1 MDLLPLTDPY
11 ASVWVALYEPLILEW
26 WSSQGFKNLENIL
39 VGRGDRPVVR
49 SPFLPSI
56 FAWHQ
61 ALAARGG
68 RPSPDP
74 TRRKEIRDI
83 FARPDL
89 TPELMI
95 QLLDKLEVRP
105 IVDPGPVLRRE
116 LSPIGIAHMFRQL
129 YFDAGAGVGPVENV
143 LAISPHETLEVVE
156 KRTRRRT
163 FERIEEFGL
172 ETTTESSIE
181 EQIQD
186 EVAENVQSSLS
197 RDISVGIATEAS
209 GSIGVVSG
217 SASAN
222 VDLSQS
228 TTQAREFTKRHML
241 TKTKR
246 AAQTVRR
253 TQKLTIK
260 TQEEVGEEFTSRRVI
275 RNETAEP
282 VNFALRRVQRKIRI
296 KLQEMGP
303 RLVWQLYLC
312 HPGRDLLKS
321 RLVMFRESDP
331 ITDPTL
337 VPNAPPRPKAADE
350 TGMATVKPVSGTL
363 TLRLPKY
370 EDRDFKALIVHEVT
384 DAAPEKDAVPPAV
397 TGSGAPVNLEAN
409 PIEYKIPVQP
419 GTADQILV
427 SYTVQYEPSA
437 AELNRWTQ
445 AVAAARAEYEQS
457 RLEEQFER
465 GKRMIDARRRVPLR
479 PAADLRDEERYE
491 ILRRMVQEGFG
502 KRPGAQDP
510 APVEIEMFHRYF
522 ELGSMFYYVHP
533 SWWRPRYRPSG
544 DDYEITDESQP
555 AAFGSSLGWVLQ
567 MDGDR
572 RRNEFLNSPWVRV
585 CVPVRPGWERDA
597 CVWLS
602 EHIEGKRGFSL
613 EPKSPTGK
621 LVADLEKKRGKEKS
635 ALPGPDYV
643 TLDGQVAPDA
653 QDAANTWPVVDEFE
667 ILEPTEGFVIERLN
681 VNP

>member
-1 MDLLPLTDPY
+1 
-11 ASVWVALYEPLILEW
+11 
-26 WSSQGFKNLENIL
+26 
-39 VGRGDRPVVR
+39 
-49 SPFLPSI
+49 
-56 FAWHQ
+56 
-61 ALAARGG
+61 
-68 RPSPDP
+68 
-74 TRRKEIRDI
+74 
-83 FARPDL
+83 
-89 TPELMI
+89 MI

-105 IVDPGPVLRRE
+105 IVDAGAVLRRE

-181 EQIQD
+181 EQVQD

-222 VDLSQS
+222 VELSQS
-228 TTQAREFTKRHML
+228 STQAREFTKRHML

-282 VNFALRRVQRKIRI
+282 VNFALRRVQRKVRV

-331 ITDPTL
+331 ITDPNQL
-337 VPNAPPRPKAADE
+337 PNAPPRPKATDE

-397 TGSGAPVNLEAN
+397 TGSGAAVSLETN

-427 SYTVQYEPSA
+427 NYTVQYEPSGD
-437 AELNRWTQ
+437 ELTRWTQ
-445 AVAAARAEYEQS
+445 AVAAARAAYEQS

-502 KRPGAQDP
+502 QRPGAQDP

-533 SWWRPRYRPSG
+533 SWWRPRYRASN

-555 AAFGSSLGWVLQ
+555 AAFGSSLGWMLQ

-621 LVADLEKKRGKEKS
+621 LVADLEKKRGKEES

-643 TLDGQVAPDA
+643 TLDGQIAPDA

>member
-1 MDLLPLTDPY
+1 MDLLPLKDPY

-61 ALAARGG
+61 ALAAKRGK
-68 RPSPDP
+68 PAPDA

-105 IVDPGPVLRRE
+105 IVDAGAVIRRE

-181 EQIQD
+181 EQVQD

-222 VDLSQS
+222 VELSQS
-228 TTQAREFTKRHML
+228 STQAREFTKRHML

-282 VNFALRRVQRKIRI
+282 VNFALRRVQRKVRV

-331 ITDPTL
+331 ITDPNQL
-337 VPNAPPRPKAADE
+337 PNAPPRPKATDE

-397 TGSGAPVNLEAN
+397 TGSGAPVSLETN

-427 SYTVQYEPSA
+427 NYTVQVRALGGRAHALDAGGGGGARGVRAEPAGGAVRARQADDRRPA
-437 AELNRWTQ
+437 AG
-445 AVAAARAEYEQS
+445 AAAS
-457 RLEEQFER
+457 GR
-465 GKRMIDARRRVPLR
+465 GSARRRTLRNPAPDGAGRLR
-479 PAADLRDEERYE
+479 PTPRGPGSRAGRNRDVPSVFRARLDVLLRASFVVAASIPR
-491 ILRRMVQEGFG
+491 VQ
-502 KRPGAQDP
+502 R
-510 APVEIEMFHRYF
+510 
-522 ELGSMFYYVHP
+522 
-533 SWWRPRYRPSG
+533 
-544 DDYEITDESQP
+544 
-555 AAFGSSLGWVLQ
+555 
-567 MDGDR
+567 
-572 RRNEFLNSPWVRV
+572 
-585 CVPVRPGWERDA
+585 
-597 CVWLS
+597 
-602 EHIEGKRGFSL
+602 
-613 EPKSPTGK
+613 
-621 LVADLEKKRGKEKS
+621 
-635 ALPGPDYV
+635 
-643 TLDGQVAPDA
+643 
-653 QDAANTWPVVDEFE
+653 
-667 ILEPTEGFVIERLN
+667 
-681 VNP
+681 